1 MVVLTIGLI
10 SLAEMLAVTLRLQQ
24 LGRNEMHAVR
34 LAQDKLDQL
43 MSLDWTDPKIA
54 VSGGSLTSN
63 GANHF
68 DTQAGPDGT
77 LGNADDI
84 AEMAGYT
91 RRWVLSTHPDG
102 ANLRNITI
110 RVIPEVRDNRTA
122 STYDLVSIIRDW

>member
-1 MVVLTIGLI
+1 MVVLTVGLV

-43 MSLDWTDPKIA
+43 MSLEFTDPLISVA
-54 VSGGSLTSN
+54 GSLTSN
-63 GANHF
+63 VANHF

-77 LGNADDI
+77 LGTADDI
-84 AEMAGYT
+84 SAMAGYT
-91 RRWVLSTHPDG
+91 RRWVLAAHPDS

-110 RVIPEVRDNRTA
+110 RVIPDVKDNRTA